1 MANLEEIIKVN
12 TEEIQADLV
21 LKNAKLV
28 NVLSEEIY
36 ETDIAI
42 KDGKVA
48 GISKGYKGKKEIDLK
63 GAYASPSFID
73 GHVHIE
79 SGMLLPCLLY
89 TSDAADE

>member
-36 ETDIAI
+36 
-42 KDGKVA
+42 
-48 GISKGYKGKKEIDLK
+48 
-63 GAYASPSFID
+63 
-73 GHVHIE
+73 
-79 SGMLLPCLLY
+79 
-89 TSDAADE
+89 